1 MFYRYLVE
9 KNPNVKYE
17 YERYVQENLQE
28 HYTNRLKHWR
38 ILFSL
43 NWHYRVRKKTQP
55 LLFWDQG
62 SYLTTKQDEECK
74 KEYAPEVRDIVGDVY
89 NGSLKPA
96 CEIYEK
102 IMNDFPTATKL
113 LVCPYSGTGDVYLV
127 GLYLQNY
134 IKKQNIK
141 DYVLAVIGRANYK
154 VANLFAINNVV
165 QISQDEAD
173 KLTYLYMVVGD
184 EFQGIGIMHH
194 DPMQNYCGILENI
207 RNVKETR
214 FVDMYIYNVF
224 CCNVQDGKQLPEFN
238 YESKRIAD
246 LFFKHRLEPNNT
258 VVLSPY
264 VNTLPAIPPWV
275 WVELA
280 KRLKLEGYVV
290 GTNCGG
296 PSEKA
301 VEGTIE
307 LRFDYDISVPVLEKC
322 GYFIG
327 IRSGF
332 CDIVSSAKCKKIIIY
347 QPYIF
352 WGDGSNLDYFSLNKN
367 ELCDDAIEI
376 EYVGIQFYKMIDQI
390 IKCVKE

>member
-1 MFYRYLVE
+1 M
-9 KNPNVKYE
+9 
-17 YERYVQENLQE
+17 
-28 HYTNRLKHWR
+28 
-38 ILFSL
+38 
-43 NWHYRVRKKTQP
+43 
-55 LLFWDQG
+55 
-62 SYLTTKQDEECK
+62 
-74 KEYAPEVRDIVGDVY
+74 
-89 NGSLKPA
+89 
-96 CEIYEK
+96 
-102 IMNDFPTATKL
+102 
-113 LVCPYSGTGDVYLV
+113 
-127 GLYLQNY
+127 
-134 IKKQNIK
+134 
-141 DYVLAVIGRANYK
+141 
-154 VANLFAINNVV
+154 
-165 QISQDEAD
+165 
-173 KLTYLYMVVGD
+173 
-184 EFQGIGIMHH
+184 
-194 DPMQNYCGILENI
+194 
-207 RNVKETR
+207 
-214 FVDMYIYNVF
+214 
-224 CCNVQDGKQLPEFN
+224 
-238 YESKRIAD
+238 
-246 LFFKHRLEPNNT
+246 
-258 VVLSPY
+258 LSPY